1 MGIVRTQISATSINA
16 HFAGIDHILVPFMIA
31 GMNPL
36 DSAKNLLDLGK
47 NCSNDWQNFHFCDR
61 NDGLKHIVQVSLFML
76 FLISQI
82 KELSRIY

>member
-36 DSAKNLLDLGK
+36 GSVKLNGRFPGFREKLFKRLAKF
-47 NCSNDWQNFHFCDR
+47 S
-61 NDGLKHIVQVSLFML
+61 
-76 FLISQI
+76 FL
-82 KELSRIY
+82 